1 MPLLTHF
8 LPRPLAGSNVPTPRQ
23 RRMHTVPAP
32 SRESEEPG
40 VLKAS
45 GNKGGGRGGGQHP
58 PLPVRGAN
66 VMHA

>member
-1 MPLLTHF
+1 MPVLTHF

-45 GNKGGGRGGGQHP
+45 GNKGGGGGGGAP
-58 PLPVRGAN
+58 PPPPQSEEL
-66 VMHA
+66 M